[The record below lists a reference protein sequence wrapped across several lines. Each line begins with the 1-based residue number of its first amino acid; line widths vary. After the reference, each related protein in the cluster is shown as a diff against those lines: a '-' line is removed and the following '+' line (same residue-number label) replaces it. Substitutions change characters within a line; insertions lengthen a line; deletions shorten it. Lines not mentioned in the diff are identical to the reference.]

1 MAKRVEGKV
10 AVPGRVNGVDKGREI
25 DKEVRLLPA
34 EETTAL
40 LGEVGA

>member
-1 MAKRVEGKV
+1 V

-25 DKEVRLLPA
+25 DEEVRLPHA
-34 EETTAL
+34 KETTAL